1 MVDTIMP
8 GSLTAESRIWIYQ
21 ADRFLNDQEIS
32 NIYKKLEGLLA
43 QWNTHG
49 KPLSA
54 EAWVEER
61 LFLILA
67 VDESKQYASGCSIDQ
82 STNFIRTIGNRI
94 NVDFFNRM
102 NFVYQDESG
111 EPQLVSDKELPKLYE
126 KGEVSDRT
134 LFYDT
139 TLAQKGLWTEE
150 KLKPLADSW
159 HKRFL

>member
-1 MVDTIMP
+1 MLDTVLP

-21 ADRFLNDQEIS
+21 ADRFLNDQEIL
-32 NIYKKLEGLLA
+32 NIYKKLEGLLS

-49 KPLSA
+49 KSLSA
-54 EAWVEER
+54 EAWVEDR

-82 STNFIRTIGNRI
+82 STNFVRTIGNRI

-102 NFVYQDESG
+102 NFVYQDEAG
-111 EPQLVSDKELPKLYE
+111 EPQLISDKELPKLYE
-126 KGEVSDRT
+126 KGTIDDQT

-139 TLAQKGLWTEE
+139 TIAKKGEWIDH
-150 KLKPLADSW
+150 KLKPLTESW